1 MEIVLM
7 GTACAETGID
17 RENTYLLLYEDSG
30 STLVDIGGSPLGK
43 LKKLNVPLSNIR
55 RIVFTHFH
63 TDHIYGFPSLL
74 WGMWIAGRR
83 EPLDIYCSETE
94 KAWLEEWIQIIG
106 TKKWPIRFEIC
117 IHTFNWKIPTEL
129 WLEQYSSLSVFPGI
143 HGVPSIGVRYEQ
155 GGKVMVYSSD
165 SKVNPHIQAMD
176 KIDLLIHECTKAEA
190 ITSTHSSLKQL
201 AEFYDWNKVDRAVM
215 VHLTDG
221 EDYEVVMS
229 SLPDRIRNK
238 ISFGEDLIRLQP

>member
-1 MEIVLM
+1 
-7 GTACAETGID
+7 
-17 RENTYLLLYEDSG
+17 
-30 STLVDIGGSPLGK
+30 
-43 LKKLNVPLSNIR
+43 
-55 RIVFTHFH
+55 
-63 TDHIYGFPSLL
+63 
-74 WGMWIAGRR
+74 
-83 EPLDIYCSETE
+83 
-94 KAWLEEWIQIIG
+94 
-106 TKKWPIRFEIC
+106 
-117 IHTFNWKIPTEL
+117 
-129 WLEQYSSLSVFPGI
+129 
-143 HGVPSIGVRYEQ
+143 
-155 GGKVMVYSSD
+155 MVYSSD

-238 ISFGEDLIRLQP
+238 ISFGEDLIRLQPYIFGCFKKIQKPLHFSKNYVIIIIVT

>member
-83 EPLDIYCSETE
+83 EPLDIYCSELKHAARGMDTNH
-94 KAWLEEWIQIIG
+94 WY
-106 TKKWPIRFEIC
+106 KK
-117 IHTFNWKIPTEL
+117 
-129 WLEQYSSLSVFPGI
+129 
-143 HGVPSIGVRYEQ
+143 
-155 GGKVMVYSSD
+155 MAD
-165 SKVNPHIQAMD
+165 S
-176 KIDLLIHECTKAEA
+176 
-190 ITSTHSSLKQL
+190 
-201 AEFYDWNKVDRAVM
+201 F
-215 VHLTDG
+215 
-221 EDYEVVMS
+221 
-229 SLPDRIRNK
+229 
-238 ISFGEDLIRLQP
+238 